1 MMQMSPA
8 QLLKPKSRTIFKL
21 NLGQGAEAGVWVY
34 EMESNEKMKLVVSNC
49 KQWGCDG

>member
-1 MMQMSPA
+1 MQTSTA

-21 NLGQGAEAGVWVY
+21 NLGQGAEAVS

-49 KQWGCDG
+49 KQWGCVG